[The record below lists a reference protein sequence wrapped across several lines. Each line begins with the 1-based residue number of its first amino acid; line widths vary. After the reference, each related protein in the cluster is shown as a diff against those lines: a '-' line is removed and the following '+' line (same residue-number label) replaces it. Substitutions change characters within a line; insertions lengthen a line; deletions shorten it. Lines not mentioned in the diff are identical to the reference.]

1 MTARTPAK
9 NAPRRCRLLY
19 VEDDAASVELVQQA
33 LGSRRHLVLVVAPDM
48 DEALKLARHE
58 RPEVML
64 VNIDLAGVGIAG
76 LMQILRANPATQTT
90 PILGL
95 GSAATAEAAVKAL
108 EAGCFLYLARP
119 LQAGALTEALD
130 YALEFAALERSEL

>member
-1 MTARTPAK
+1 MAAKTPPK

-19 VEDDAASVELVQQA
+19 VEDDAASLDLVQQVV
-33 LGSRRHLVLVVAPDM
+33 GSRRHLVLVVAADM
-48 DEALKLARHE
+48 DEAMKLARRE

-64 VNIDLAGVGIAG
+64 VNIDLAGVGVAG
-76 LMQILRANPATQTT
+76 LMKVLRGNPATQTT

-95 GSAATAEAAVKAL
+95 GTDAAAEAAVKAL
-108 EAGCFLYLARP
+108 EAGFFHYLVKP
-119 LQAGALTEALD
+119 LQAGPLTEALD